1 MTKIKKKKR
10 NQKKRDQ
17 IEISVILIEKKYKN
31 HDMGDKIEKHKF
43 FDKREKKRIKS
54 RRTELKNLHLQI
66 RIYGLN

>member
-43 FDKREKKRIKS
+43 FDKREKK
-54 RRTELKNLHLQI
+54 KNQK
-66 RIYGLN
+66 